1 LFLLYALVATG
12 LSGFVVGQTTTQV
25 TVPANP
31 LWTDTGIALSAGQ
44 AVTISA
50 SGSWSWGGPNIGPD
64 GDPNLFSGGGDEF
77 EFFDIVNHGR
87 LLGFVGPD
95 PYQGQWG
102 NGGFFPQTSGY
113 ISVGSGQSFATPYAG
128 ELWLGLNDDAVTEA
142 IGDNGGEV
150 VANITIGGS
159 DVTAPAIAIS
169 VPTTV
174 YTLNQNVA
182 AKYSCTDPDDAV
194 VSCAGPV
201 ANGVPVDTSY
211 GGPHAFTII
220 AADSQGNSSSKT
232 AVYIVADVG
241 LAPQSIT
248 YPPQFAGSKSPAQRV
263 SLFNRQGVPLN
274 ISGINTSGS
283 FNETTTCGAV
293 LAPHRSCSTSVTF
306 VPGGPGTSQGS
317 LNVNDDVGTQ
327 SIVLVG
333 FGTLVKLSPG
343 KVAYASQKVGTTSP
357 VKNVTLKNAQTGAL
371 NVSSVNVS
379 GDFALAPSTTCPS
392 SGVVSAGTRCTIAI
406 TFTPTAIGTRTGTL
420 ILQSDYPTA
429 PVVVQL
435 SGTGAP

>member
-1 LFLLYALVATG
+1 
-12 LSGFVVGQTTTQV
+12 
-25 TVPANP
+25 
-31 LWTDTGIALSAGQ
+31 
-44 AVTISA
+44 
-50 SGSWSWGGPNIGPD
+50 
-64 GDPNLFSGGGDEF
+64 LFSGGGDEF

-201 ANGVPVDTSY
+201 ANGVPVDTIDKLDQALSR
-211 GGPHAFTII
+211 PV
-220 AADSQGNSSSKT
+220 D
-232 AVYIVADVG
+232 G
-241 LAPQSIT
+241 LHT
-248 YPPQFAGSKSPAQRV
+248 F
-263 SLFNRQGVPLN
+263 
-274 ISGINTSGS
+274 
-283 FNETTTCGAV
+283 V
-293 LAPHRSCSTSVTF
+293 LAPNPFVREIVLEASGLEAATSQILEEYGI
-306 VPGGPGTSQGS
+306 PAAKRLPASPPPDGGP
-317 LNVNDDVGTQ
+317 
-327 SIVLVG
+327 
-333 FGTLVKLSPG
+333 
-343 KVAYASQKVGTTSP
+343 
-357 VKNVTLKNAQTGAL
+357 
-371 NVSSVNVS
+371 
-379 GDFALAPSTTCPS
+379 TCP
-392 SGVVSAGTRCTIAI
+392 G
-406 TFTPTAIGTRTGTL
+406 
-420 ILQSDYPTA
+420 DY
-429 PVVVQL
+429 
-435 SGTGAP
+435 